1 MASANNNTENNF
13 KKIEGLGE
21 SQIPQPSPDIE
32 RNVMG
37 TARSV
42 GFIGNVIELY
52 LSRAVGVLASLFGSK
67 TPDEETKDDQDSE
80 QGNFDNDNNIMPSG
94 RAK

>member
-1 MASANNNTENNF
+1 MASANNNENSF
-13 KKIEGLGE
+13 KKMEAFDN
-21 SQIPQPSPDIE
+21 SQVPQPSPDIE

-52 LSRAVGVLASLFGSK
+52 FSKALGVISSLFGGK
-67 TPDEETKDDQDSE
+67 NLDDESDEDQDMKE
-80 QGNFDNDNNIMPSG
+80 GNFDNDNNIMPSG

>member
-1 MASANNNTENNF
+1 MASANNNENSF
-13 KKIEGLGE
+13 KKMEAFDATQV
-21 SQIPQPSPDIE
+21 SQPSPDIE

-37 TARSV
+37 TARGV

-52 LSRAVGVLASLFGSK
+52 LSKALGVISSIFGGK
-67 TPDEETKDDQDSE
+67 NPDEKLDKSQDMKE
-80 QGNFDNDNNIMPSG
+80 GNFDNDNNVMPSG